1 MGGLDDNNGGHSGGH
16 GADHG
21 ISTPVE
27 VDNSDVGA
35 GVEYGALVTAGICVL
50 LIILGIFAL

>member
-1 MGGLDDNNGGHSGGH
+1 MGGSDNHDGGH

-21 ISTPVE
+21 ISIPVE
-27 VDNSDVGA
+27 VDDSDIGV